1 MADWTLDYFLRY
13 QWTTGPVLRNNH
25 SVDPGGS
32 GIVKWRRSWWAWSQS
47 APPRSLWKTWHSWL
61 PLSAMYSCWLQMVTA
76 EYYYPLSN
84 HLDHLCLQLAWRCP
98 QLVEHNRRNRG
109 PKETIKETVVI
120 TVNELGWLMQG
131 LSRCCTNGQ
140 SQVSSLINKLNG
152 DNKKCLWV
160 EKTTETK
167 VKWFIIHSSYFG
179 ERWNNAFCQTRQNMV
194 PGNRKCCAP
203 QAKWCYCQRL
213 LRDKVCRYSY
223 NQATMPRRQ

>member
-120 TVNELGWLMQG
+120 TVNELRWLMQG

-152 DNKKCLWV
+152 DNKKMSLGWEDHGDKGEV
-160 EKTTETK
+160 IHYP
-167 VKWFIIHSSYFG
+167 FIILWG
-179 ERWNNAFCQTRQNMV
+179 EMKQCILSD
-194 PGNRKCCAP
+194 
-203 QAKWCYCQRL
+203 QAEHGPW
-213 LRDKVCRYSY
+213 
-223 NQATMPRRQ
+223 